1 MERLEKL
8 LEMWEED
15 SVIDYTEPG
24 RALLD
29 IPKLH
34 SKYLNILSRH
44 RLLSKQAE
52 MSFYKM
58 RNLKKDY
65 YSGRLDEETLEKYN
79 WEQFP
84 FTVLKTDIS
93 NYLDGDD
100 DVNKSKAKM
109 VIHNE
114 IIEVCTSIMK
124 ELHSRTY
131 QLKSYID
138 YEKFIQGA

>member
-8 LEMWEED
+8 LEMWEVD
-15 SVIDYTEPG
+15 SNIDYTEPG

-44 RLLSKQAE
+44 RLLLKQAE
-52 MSFYKM
+52 MSFYKT

-65 YSGRLDEETLEKYN
+65 YSGRLDEETLEKYK

-84 FTVLKTDIS
+84 YIILKTDINS
-93 NYLDGDD
+93 YLEGDD
-100 DVNKSKAKM
+100 DINRCKAKM
-109 VIHNE
+109 TIHNE
-114 IIEVCTSIMK
+114 IIEVCTAIMK

-138 YEKFIQGA
+138 YERFIQGG